1 MTKEEIFA
9 VWSPEHSPWS
19 TWVKPVLFAHLRE
32 EFTLPA
38 SHEIHRDVDWVPP
51 ATERY
56 ALVLDLPGD
65 EGVWVGAS
73 LALRGYQPV
82 PLYNAI
88 PQPINAIPQPIHP
101 ALISI
106 SRLSIE
112 AVNVLPI
119 LDALHGAAPQ
129 LSGIPVPPDA
139 PPAFLLDANR
149 LGGGT
154 GPTDDMF
161 DNRSVCFTTDFP
173 SANFLLSKGIRR
185 VLLVQRDRLEPHDDL
200 AQVLRRWQDGGLR
213 LERARIP
220 APTVRVPFQ
229 IARPR
234 WYGAMFQR
242 ALAAL
247 GFRRAPAGGF
257 GAWMPESSA
266 GG

>member
-56 ALVLDLPGD
+56 AMVLDLPGD

-88 PQPINAIPQPIHP
+88 PQPIHP
-101 ALISI
+101 ALNSI
-106 SRLSIE
+106 SQLSIG
-112 AVNVLPI
+112 AVNVFPI
-119 LDALHGAAPQ
+119 LGALRRTAPWV
-129 LSGIPVPPDA
+129 SSIPAPPVA

-149 LGGGT
+149 HGG
-154 GPTDDMF
+154 
-161 DNRSVCFTTDFP
+161 
-173 SANFLLSKGIRR
+173 
-185 VLLVQRDRLEPHDDL
+185 
-200 AQVLRRWQDGGLR
+200 
-213 LERARIP
+213 
-220 APTVRVPFQ
+220 
-229 IARPR
+229 
-234 WYGAMFQR
+234 
-242 ALAAL
+242 
-247 GFRRAPAGGF
+247 
-257 GAWMPESSA
+257 
-266 GG
+266 